1 MLDGISTLKQKRN
14 QRRSNAASL
23 EKISDTI
30 IKKKQHKFARS
41 RQKSALNF
49 NVVSSPIREA
59 YIKISNEGIS
69 LNLDHDAKNL

>member
-1 MLDGISTLKQKRN
+1 MLDGISTLKHKRN

-30 IKKKQHKFARS
+30 IIIKKHKLARS
-41 RQKSALNF
+41 RQKSVLNF

>member
-1 MLDGISTLKQKRN
+1 MLYGISTLKQKRN

-23 EKISDTI
+23 EKISDKI
-30 IKKKQHKFARS
+30 IKKKPHKLARS

>member
-1 MLDGISTLKQKRN
+1 MLDGISTLKQKIN

-23 EKISDTI
+23 KKISDTI
-30 IKKKQHKFARS
+30 KKIHKLARS

-59 YIKISNEGIS
+59 YIKISNERIS
-69 LNLDHDAKNL
+69 LNFRL

>member
-23 EKISDTI
+23 EKISHNNKN
-30 IKKKQHKFARS
+30 KKHKLARS

-69 LNLDHDAKNL
+69 INLDHDAKNL

>member
-30 IKKKQHKFARS
+30 IIKKQHKLARS